1 MKTMGMTESQLVDL
15 ISGRIQDALQQM
27 QGQMTASESVPDMLP
42 ELGQAIA
49 KGVAAAIHAN
59 NVTCAEQAERSPSNS
74 RLSTTE
80 YYDHLSACVDGY

>member
-1 MKTMGMTESQLVDL
+1 MKPTGLTETQLVDL

-27 QGQMTASESVPDMLP
+27 QAQMATSDSLPDVLP

-49 KGVAAAIHAN
+49 QGVAAAIHAN
-59 NVTCAEQAERSPSNS
+59 NVTCAEQADRHLANK
-74 RLSTTE
+74 RLSTAE